1 MVRTGQQG
9 QRSQKGA
16 EATAVLEPEES
27 HFRHYV
33 PGERPRADQA
43 FFELLIWRLIQ
54 TPSELPDMEEIWP
67 RAVQVLSG
75 MNLLR
80 LSTLT
85 PADIVDATAMVGGEF
100 HARLADK
107 SENLIT
113 WADSFWRIKQIYGS
127 FRQYLRSW
135 EADGFDA
142 LMEDLKLRLPGLTPD
157 FLLGYLREAGEKVP
171 VPVTEKPRREARPQ
185 DNQPRPQSTN
195 QQRSIVEQPQQQ
207 REGGGGRNNDRRR
220 RQRPRPGQKPQ
231 GQPAQPQ
238 AAPAQPQQAKAPTPP
253 ASGDGQEGQSGQR
266 RRNRRRFFRRRRSG
280 GDKSGGQA
288 APPAAGA

>member
-9 QRSQKGA
+9 QRTQKGA
-16 EATAVLEPEES
+16 EATADLEPEES

-85 PADIVDATAMVGGEF
+85 PAEIVDATSMVGGEF

-107 SENLIT
+107 SESLIT

-135 EADGFDA
+135 ETDGFDA
-142 LMEDLKLRLPGLTPD
+142 LMEDLKLRLPGLSQE
-157 FLLGYLREAGEKVP
+157 FLLGYLHEAGEKVP
-171 VPVTEKPRREARPQ
+171 VPVTEKPRRETRP
-185 DNQPRPQSTN
+185 PEN
-195 QQRSIVEQPQQQ
+195 QQRAAGDQPQQPH
-207 REGGGGRNNDRRR
+207 ESGGGRNNDRHR
-220 RQRPRPGQKPQ
+220 RQRPRPGQKSQSQTTQSQPTTAQ
-231 GQPAQPQ
+231 GQQ
-238 AAPAQPQQAKAPTPP
+238 ANASTPP
-253 ASGDGQEGQSGQR
+253 TAGDGQTEQQSGQR
-266 RRNRRRFFRRRRSG
+266 RRNRRRFFRRKRSG
-280 GDKSGGQA
+280 GDKPGGQA
-288 APPAAGA
+288 APPASDA